1 MENQDQPKSK
11 LEMKWISKNDTDL
24 YEKSL
29 VLREQILRVPL
40 GMKLE
45 RESLKE
51 DNVPI
56 LTVWDQDECV
66 GTMALYHEDAET
78 SRMRYVAVQANRQ
91 GQGIGRMMTQEFEAE
106 SIRKGYSRIYMHARV
121 VALDFYIKQGYEV
134 FGDGFLES
142 TLPHRHA

>member
-1 MENQDQPKSK
+1 
-11 LEMKWISKNDTDL
+11 MKWISKNDTDL

-29 VLREQILRVPL
+29 ELREQILRVPL

-66 GTMALYHEDAET
+66 GTMALYQEDAET
-78 SRMRYVAVQANRQ
+78 SRMRYVAVQENRQ

-121 VALDFYIKQGYEV
+121 VALDFYIKLGYEV
-134 FGDGFLES
+134 FGEGFIES
-142 TLPHRHA
+142 TIPHRHA

>member
-1 MENQDQPKSK
+1 
-11 LEMKWISKNDTDL
+11 MKWISKHDSEL

-56 LTVWDQDECV
+56 LTVWDQD
-66 GTMALYHEDAET
+66 
-78 SRMRYVAVQANRQ
+78 
-91 GQGIGRMMTQEFEAE
+91 
-106 SIRKGYSRIYMHARV
+106 
-121 VALDFYIKQGYEV
+121 
-134 FGDGFLES
+134 
-142 TLPHRHA
+142 